1 MSQFSVNV
9 YPPPTISVD
18 VAPPSALSIDV
29 VAGPIVSGGG
39 GGGGGAT
46 NLDGLTDVVIT
57 SPSTGQLLRFDGTN
71 WVNATLDSVSTSGS
85 YSNPA
90 WITSLAWSK
99 LTGVPSTFEP
109 SAHVHSW
116 SEITTGKPT
125 TLSGYGISD
134 AQPLDSDLTA
144 IAALSTTAFGRSVLT
159 QADGPAIRTLI
170 GAGTS
175 SFDGTFAA
183 LSSKPTTLSGY
194 GISDAQP
201 LDSDLTEIAALSTTA
216 FGRSVLTQADG
227 LAIRTLIGAGTS
239 SFDGTFAALA
249 SKPTTLSGYG
259 ISDAQPLDS
268 DLTAIADLS
277 TTAFGRSVLIQA
289 DGPAVRSLIG
299 GQKAI
304 TSGTAS
310 PSGGADGDIY
320 LQYT

>member
-144 IAALSTTAFGRSVLT
+144 IA
-159 QADGPAIRTLI
+159 
-170 GAGTS
+170 
-175 SFDGTFAA
+175 
-183 LSSKPTTLSGY
+183 
-194 GISDAQP
+194 
-201 LDSDLTEIAALSTTA
+201 
-216 FGRSVLTQADG
+216 
-227 LAIRTLIGAGTS
+227 
-239 SFDGTFAALA
+239 
-249 SKPTTLSGYG
+249 
-259 ISDAQPLDS
+259 
-268 DLTAIADLS
+268 DLS